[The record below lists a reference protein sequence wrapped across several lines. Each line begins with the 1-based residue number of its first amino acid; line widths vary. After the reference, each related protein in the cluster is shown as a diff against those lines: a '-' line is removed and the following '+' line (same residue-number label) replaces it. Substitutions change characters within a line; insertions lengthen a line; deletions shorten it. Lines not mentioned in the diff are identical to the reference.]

1 MPALDPRPFGDP
13 FVRRVYDLFKVL
25 IGHHFFG
32 QIAARSHDVYTHNSS
47 YLITHQMALRE
58 NYIEV
63 LISLREKEPLNC
75 HNLPAACGPAK
86 PDISCAFPTI
96 PC

>member
-1 MPALDPRPFGDP
+1 
-13 FVRRVYDLFKVL
+13 
-25 IGHHFFG
+25 
-32 QIAARSHDVYTHNSS
+32 
-47 YLITHQMALRE
+47 MALRE